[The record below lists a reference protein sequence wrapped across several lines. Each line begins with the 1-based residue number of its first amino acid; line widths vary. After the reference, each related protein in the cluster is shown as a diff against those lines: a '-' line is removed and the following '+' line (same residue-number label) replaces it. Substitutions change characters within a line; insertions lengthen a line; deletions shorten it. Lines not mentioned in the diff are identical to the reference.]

1 MTSLDQNSAIT
12 ARTAA
17 VLLACLIV
25 GAIGLRVLVIV
36 VLQTGIDADDPLS
49 YFTMATSL
57 VEDGRMVD
65 QFGNRAFMSAGYP
78 LLLAPFFALFGSRV
92 PVALAVNM
100 LLTGLSM
107 WLVYRLALT
116 LALSARREAGL
127 FAAAIFAVWFAGVW
141 NASTLA
147 KENLA
152 TPLLLAIAWCA
163 IVIARGHRPRLVAL
177 MAGVFW
183 GASLITGGSA
193 LPLCLGVGVALIRLW
208 RGEGRV
214 APAFTSGL
222 CFLLGASVLLAPWL
236 YATNAMVGRPVL
248 TTNAPFN
255 LYIGNNPAATGKFI
269 SITDTPLAEGW
280 EDTRLAL
287 GEVRNGDRLQREA
300 LDWIAANPGRFAELT
315 ALRLAYFWQPNVPD
329 ADDFATSKA
338 VSSIRVFEVLQ
349 YLLIVIGGLLAFR
362 SRQVA
367 SDGTWVV
374 AAMIVGFWLIHA
386 VIYIIMR
393 YRDPMMPLLMV
404 MAAIP
409 VTDWWRRIMERRMA
423 RGKQ

>member
-1 MTSLDQNSAIT
+1 MTSFDQNSAIT

-17 VLLACLIV
+17 VLLACLII
-25 GAIGLRVLVIV
+25 GAIVLRVLAIL
-36 VLQTGIDADDPLS
+36 VLQEEVDAGDPLS
-49 YFTMATSL
+49 YFTMAKSL
-57 VEDGRMVD
+57 VEDGRMFD

-78 LLLAPFFALFGSRV
+78 LLLAPFFALFGSSV

-100 LLTGLSM
+100 LLTGISM
-107 WLVYRLALT
+107 WLVYRLT

-152 TPLLLAIAWCA
+152 TPLLLGIALCD

-177 MAGVFW
+177 IAGLLW

-193 LPLCLGVGVALIRLW
+193 LPLCLGVGVALILLW
-208 RGEGRV
+208 HGEGRF
-214 APAFTSGL
+214 APAFKSGL
-222 CFLLGASVLLAPWL
+222 CFMLGAAVLLAPWL

-255 LYIGNNPAATGKFI
+255 LYLGNNPVATGKFV
-269 SITDTPLAEGW
+269 SIANTPMAEGW
-280 EDTRLAL
+280 EDARREL
-287 GEVRNGDRLQREA
+287 GEVGNADRLQREA

-315 ALRLAYFWQPNVPD
+315 VLRLAYFWEPSIPN
-329 ADDFATSKA
+329 AEDFATSKA
-338 VSSIRVFEVLQ
+338 VSFIRIFEVLQ
-349 YLLIVIGGLLAFR
+349 YLLIVVLGFLAFR

-367 SDGTWVV
+367 SDGKWVI

-386 VIYIIMR
+386 IIYIIMR
-393 YRDPMMPLLMV
+393 YRDPMIPLLMV

-409 VTDWWRRIMERRMA
+409 VTDWLRRIMESRMT
-423 RGKQ
+423 RGNQ